1 VHCSAGKDR
10 TGFVIAMLLLALDV
24 PEPFIRAD
32 YLASRNWPGAEL
44 HRASLEERL
53 RPVVAPEELRA
64 AVDAVLDVRDAYLDA
79 ALAVVQDEFG
89 SIGRY
94 LEAAAGLSGHRVE
107 RLREKLLA

>member
-1 VHCSAGKDR
+1 
-10 TGFVIAMLLLALDV
+10 
-24 PEPFIRAD
+24 
-32 YLASRNWPGAEL
+32 
-44 HRASLEERL
+44 
-53 RPVVAPEELRA
+53 LRA

-79 ALAVVQDEFG
+79 ALAVVQDKFG